1 MAARMERFLRN
12 LTAHIMSIQLLLI
25 APPPMHPG
33 KWVNER
39 RLLAESTRLGLC
51 YRTLTEMLGD
61 WLCRHGHM
69 ERGNGAHFS
78 EAGHAAFAK
87 GLLSQLLQQPF
98 RDPFQI
104 IP

>member
-1 MAARMERFLRN
+1 MERFLRN
-12 LTAHIMSIQLLLI
+12 LTAHIMGIQLLLI

-33 KWVNER
+33 KWGNER

-51 YRTLTEMLGD
+51 YRTLTEMLGIGFAD
-61 WLCRHGHM
+61 TGIWNV
-69 ERGNGAHFS
+69 ETVYDGAHFP